1 MGLNFRPKQNF
12 FLEYCSKS
20 SKTSS
25 ISRVLDS
32 YLRFRDDL
40 VQNDFFD
47 QLLIFLC
54 IIHSCQLD
62 LFCLFRVYFSLE
74 NILLS

>member
-1 MGLNFRPKQNF
+1 MGLNFKQNF
-12 FLEYCSKS
+12 FIEYCSKS

-47 QLLIFLC
+47 QLLIFCVHNL
-54 IIHSCQLD
+54 QL
-62 LFCLFRVYFSLE
+62 ST
-74 NILLS
+74 